1 MNSDKKGTSLKLNF
15 VLNTFLQILNMI
27 APLLTAPY
35 VSRVLGVEQIGVF
48 SYTYS
53 INYYFVMIAGLG
65 TATYGVIEIAKHR
78 DSVEARSQAFWGIEL
93 ITIIASISCIV
104 IWVGLSLLYK
114 TYTDILLIM
123 TLYLVA
129 VILDVSWFFLGMER
143 VQYSVLANAMFKII
157 GIVLTFA
164 FVKKASDIG
173 KYVCILSGT
182 MMLGN
187 ASMWFFLP
195 KFITKTKITVTDV
208 WRHACGTM
216 LYFIPTIASSVYMV
230 LDKTL
235 IGAITHSSSQ
245 NAYYEQATKIIN
257 LVKTITFTSLNT
269 LLGSRMAYLFANNQ
283 TLEINSTRDFALE
296 YVLTIGIGAAFG
308 IGGISRI
315 FVPIFFGEEFKLAS
329 DFLILMSPLIPIMG
343 VSNLIGNLYYNPSG
357 NRKKSTILLVICCLV
372 NIILNMVLIPRYY
385 GQGAIVAS
393 IIAES
398 LITAMY
404 IYYSRQ
410 FVTFSILVRLTW
422 KKIIAGIIMLLY
434 LIVVNHLI
442 NGTAVALAI
451 QCGGGIVVYIAVL
464 AALQDSSLRMIMEN
478 LCKTRKR

>member
-1 MNSDKKGTSLKLNF
+1 
-15 VLNTFLQILNMI
+15 
-27 APLLTAPY
+27 
-35 VSRVLGVEQIGVF
+35 
-48 SYTYS
+48 
-53 INYYFVMIAGLG
+53 
-65 TATYGVIEIAKHR
+65 
-78 DSVEARSQAFWGIEL
+78 
-93 ITIIASISCIV
+93 
-104 IWVGLSLLYK
+104 
-114 TYTDILLIM
+114 
-123 TLYLVA
+123 
-129 VILDVSWFFLGMER
+129 
-143 VQYSVLANAMFKII
+143 
-157 GIVLTFA
+157 
-164 FVKKASDIG
+164 
-173 KYVCILSGT
+173 
-182 MMLGN
+182 
-187 ASMWFFLP
+187 
-195 KFITKTKITVTDV
+195 
-208 WRHACGTM
+208 
-216 LYFIPTIASSVYMV
+216 
-230 LDKTL
+230 
-235 IGAITHSSSQ
+235 
-245 NAYYEQATKIIN
+245 
-257 LVKTITFTSLNT
+257 
-269 LLGSRMAYLFANNQ
+269 
-283 TLEINSTRDFALE
+283 
-296 YVLTIGIGAAFG
+296 
-308 IGGISRI
+308 
-315 FVPIFFGEEFKLAS
+315 
-329 DFLILMSPLIPIMG
+329 MSPLIPIMG